1 MIEDSW
7 KLKNKE
13 KRNGTNRFKNKSE
26 DDGKASIVSS
36 DNSDNGDVLIIFAGC
51 VSMNSEWVLD
61 SACSYHVCIN
71 NDWFSTY
78 EPVQNGGVVQ
88 MGDNTPCVALDQ
100 LRLRCMMVRHAH

>member
-13 KRNGTNRFKNKSE
+13 KRKGTNRFKNKSE

-51 VSMNSEWVLD
+51 VSMNSEWILD